1 MQKSDHLTLFPS
13 VYLFEVWL
21 VLDLQCFMQAK
32 ILLIVPF
39 SYIYILSH
47 MTRGQKN
54 VNLQENSETVKQ

>member
-21 VLDLQCFMQAK
+21 VLDFQCKSSANPVQ

-39 SYIYILSH
+39 SYIYSVPH
-47 MTRGQKN
+47 DEGAEECESTGKP
-54 VNLQENSETVKQ
+54 